1 MFLSLRELVF
11 ARGRFT
17 LMGVVIGLISILMVM
32 LSGLSSGLV
41 NDGVSGL
48 KALPVTSF
56 AFNEGTMKDNAFSRS
71 SVDEGQVASW
81 SKADGVENAEA
92 MGVSIVNGTTQTGH
106 QIDLTLFGV
115 TPGGFLTPSA
125 TAALSDAAPGD
136 VVLSETARDDGVAV
150 GDTVTLDRSEVQ
162 LRVAG
167 FTENQATFGHVDVAY
182 IPLATWQYLAGGQTK
197 PGAPTQQAIDART
210 DRLASVVAVRAA
222 DGATVDTAAADAAA
236 HTMTMTKTDS
246 FNASPGYQAE
256 TMTLTMIQVFL
267 YAICALV
274 VGAFFAVW
282 TIQRSRELAV
292 MRAIGAP
299 ARFLLGDA
307 LAQAAI
313 VLVLFTAIGVAAGL
327 GLGAIM
333 PSAMPFSLEV
343 GPVATAT
350 VLTIVL
356 GLIGAAVSVLR
367 VTRVSP
373 LSALGGSR

>member
-1 MFLSLRELVF
+1 MFLSLRELLF

-81 SKADGVENAEA
+81 STADGVENAEA

-136 VVLSETARDDGVAV
+136 VVLSETARDDGIAV
-150 GDTVTLDRSEVQ
+150 GDTVTLDRSDVQ

-197 PGAPTQQAIDART
+197 PGAPTQQAIEART

-236 HTMTMTKTDS
+236 HTMTMTKTEA

-256 TMTLTMIQVFL
+256 TMTLNMIKVFL

-333 PSAMPFSLEV
+333 PSAMPFSLEF
-343 GPVATAT
+343 GPVSTAT

>member
-56 AFNEGTMKDNAFSRS
+56 AFTEGTMKDNAFSRS

-210 DRLASVVAVRAA
+210 DRLASVVAARAA

-343 GPVATAT
+343 GPVSTAT

>member
-167 FTENQATFGHVDVAY
+167 FTENPATFGHLDVAY
-182 IPLATWQYLAGGQTK
+182 IPLTTWQYLAGGQTK
-197 PGAPTQQAIDART
+197 PGAPPQPAIDART

>member
-167 FTENQATFGHVDVAY
+167 FPEHPATFGHVDVAY
-182 IPLATWQYLAGGQTK
+182 IPLTTWQYLAGGQTK